1 MKIRK
6 VFDSKFIFTPIYL
19 LSGVIITY
27 LYNKYQSKSE
37 ITL

>member
-27 LYNKYQSKSE
+27 LKE
-37 ITL
+37 L